1 MLYLKDKKGFT
12 LVELM
17 IATMLSAFIML
28 VAVGSL
34 RAITATSERMT
45 GTVDTA
51 SEARYAARA
60 IQTDLMNLYRDS
72 NSLNRRLIGRMI
84 ESGDGLITS
93 LTFYTIGRTKARFD
107 QPEGDVYE
115 VEYYLLKGEQ
125 QSKLYRRLWPNPDK
139 DSIPAGILT
148 ELVDNIEL
156 FSFRFFDGEAKQWID
171 QWSSDDMEALP
182 DLVEFTLVA
191 RAPLSNDLMTQTIVV
206 NLKSNASA
214 LGTIEAI
221 ESAEQVEATTD
232 TSTTGSTTTTGAG
245 G

>member
-1 MLYLKDKKGFT
+1 MLHLKDKKGFT

-34 RAITATSERMT
+34 RAITTTSERMA
-45 GTVDTA
+45 GTIDTA

-60 IQTDLMNLYRDS
+60 IETDLINIYRDS
-72 NSLNRRLIGRMI
+72 NSLNRRLIGRVI

-93 LTFYTIGRTKARFD
+93 LTFYTVGRTKARYD
-107 QPEGDVYE
+107 QPEGDIYE

-125 QSKLYRRLWPNPDK
+125 QAKLYRRLWPNPDK
-139 DSIPAGILT
+139 DTIPAGILT

-156 FSFRFFDGEAKQWID
+156 FSFRFFDGEAKQWVE

-182 DLVEFTLVA
+182 DLVEITLIA
-191 RAPLSNDLMTQTIVV
+191 KAPLSNYLMTQTIVI

-214 LGTIEAI
+214 LSTIEAI
-221 ESAEQVEATTD
+221 EQADQVEGTD
-232 TSTTGSTTTTGAG
+232 TSTTGTTTGVG

>member
-1 MLYLKDKKGFT
+1 MLKLNSKKGFT

-34 RAITATSERMT
+34 RAITATSERMA

-51 SEARYAARA
+51 SEARYAARS
-60 IQTDLMNLYRDS
+60 IQTDLMNIYRDS
-72 NSLNRRLIGRMI
+72 NSLNRRLIGRII

-93 LTFYTIGRTKARFD
+93 LTFYAVGRTKARFD

-125 QSKLYRRLWPNPDK
+125 TSKLYRRLWPNPDK
-139 DSIPAGILT
+139 DMIPGGILT

-156 FSFRFFDGEAKQWID
+156 FSFRFFDGQAQQWID

-182 DLVEFTLVA
+182 DLVEYTLVA
-191 RAPLSNDLMTQTIVV
+191 RAPSNDLMTQTIVV

-214 LGTIEAI
+214 LNTIAAI

-232 TSTTGSTTTTGAG
+232 TSTTGTTTGAG